1 METRGDVLIQGLWKS
16 QTDAII
22 DVRFGDSDADTYR
35 KEPMEKILAR
45 REKEKK
51 DKNGNNCH
59 EKRISPLFV
68 LSLDGMLEKEA
79 LVVLTNLIRLMAEK
93 LKKPLS
99 HVRGWVNG
107 RIAIT
112 VARSYS
118 CMICHIVS
126 HSPVRPGNGLGP
138 GIGPRLSA
146 VNCVPE

>member
-59 EKRISPLFV
+59 EKRIFPLFV
-68 LSLDGMLEKEA
+68 LSLDGML
-79 LVVLTNLIRLMAEK
+79 LTNLIRLMAEK
-93 LKKPLS
+93 LKKPHS
-99 HVRGWVNG
+99 HVRG
-107 RIAIT
+107 
-112 VARSYS
+112 
-118 CMICHIVS
+118 
-126 HSPVRPGNGLGP
+126 
-138 GIGPRLSA
+138 
-146 VNCVPE
+146 